1 VSGSQSLS
9 RLLMPWA
16 GLIAAMAGTAIGH
29 QAGSDGTFNHCLTA
43 VAGPVRLVGILC
55 IAAMIVGGWASWTTL
70 REPEAKPTLRL
81 IAFVSIGMAALGIF
95 ALLLPLIASLILPP
109 CFE

>member
-1 VSGSQSLS
+1 MIKWEHSVFALPFALCGAML
-9 RLLMPWA
+9 
-16 GLIAAMAGTAIGH
+16 AAPG
-29 QAGSDGTFNHCLTA
+29 A
-43 VAGPVRLVGILC
+43 VELPAGPVRLVGILC